1 MLPSFVSCG
10 GNRNSDSSNRKHPQ
24 DEPVGVFSVYIVAAR
39 ASGIVK
45 IMLFTAVWTANLRN
59 TIHTDTDDLRI
70 RFRSC
75 FKVRFLQA
83 FYRIFRQKE
92 LQFSALRTA
101 VNLHLQATAEAE
113 IQISYPSMAVSLLEM
128 LTHHKRHGTLAPL
141 AMQLSF
147 HSFSTASITPLTPSV
162 FTVSI
167 RPLS

>member
-10 GNRNSDSSNRKHPQ
+10 GSRNSDSSNRKHPQ
-24 DEPVGVFSVYIVAAR
+24 DEPVGVFLVYMVATR

-45 IMLFTAVWTANLRN
+45 IMLFTAVWATNLRN
-59 TIHTDTDDLRI
+59 TIHTDTNDLCI
-70 RFRSC
+70 RFRGC
-75 FKVRFLQA
+75 FKVRFLHA
-83 FYRIFRQKE
+83 VYCIFRQKE

-113 IQISYPSMAVSLLEM
+113 IQISYPRMTISLLEM
-128 LTHHKRHGTLAPL
+128 FTHHKRHGTLAPL

-167 RPLS
+167 SPLS